1 MVSYRYSYWDGTQ
14 NPFDLDEDDVLEA
27 LSEDIMNHGDVNRA
41 MRNLMRQGMS
51 GDQGQRITGIRELRE
66 RLSRLQQQQLERYNL
81 ESAMDDIA
89 ERLGDI
95 ISTERSGIER
105 RLDEARQQLESAG
118 EDSDLSD
125 ILGNAMDVL
134 EQRAQQ
140 NTEKLDLMPE
150 SPAGQIRSLSD
161 YDFMDP
167 EAQEKFQ
174 ELMEMLQQQMMQ
186 NFFQGMKDAI
196 QNMSP
201 EDMRGIQEMIQAL
214 NQMLRDR
221 AMGDDPDFEG
231 FMEQY
236 GHYFDP
242 GPSRKPGRAYRAA
255 SAADGVHA
263 VIDGLDVVP
272 DAGTNLRICSS
283 LRCRRR

>member
-51 GDQGQRITGIRELRE
+51 GDQGQKITGIRELRE
-66 RLSRLQQQQLERYNL
+66 RLSRLQQQQMERYNL

-89 ERLGDI
+89 ERLEDI

-105 RLDEARQQLESAG
+105 RLDDARQQLESG
-118 EDSDLSD
+118 GDDSDLND

-140 NTEKLDLMPE
+140 NTEKLDLLPE

-167 EAQEKFQ
+167 EAQEKFPGTDGDAAPTDDA
-174 ELMEMLQQQMMQ
+174 ELL
-186 NFFQGMKDAI
+186 
-196 QNMSP
+196 P
-201 EDMRGIQEMIQAL
+201 
-214 NQMLRDR
+214 RDEGR
-221 AMGDDPDFEG
+221 DSEYVARRYARHTGDDT
-231 FMEQY
+231 
-236 GHYFDP
+236 
-242 GPSRKPGRAYRAA
+242 GPE
-255 SAADGVHA
+255 
-263 VIDGLDVVP
+263 P
-272 DAGTNLRICSS
+272 DAQGQGDGR
-283 LRCRRR
+283 